1 MWIIY
6 LILINAI
13 GFFIMLVDKR
23 KAIKNR
29 WRIPEKTLFLI
40 ALAGGSVGALAGMY
54 CFRHKTKH
62 KRFTVGIPFILFL
75 QLVLLVFLY
84 AQK

>member
-40 ALAGGSVGALAGMY
+40 ALAGGSMGALAGMY

-62 KRFTVGIPFILFL
+62 KRFTIGILFILFL

-84 AQK
+84 AKK

>member
-1 MWIIY
+1 MWISY
-6 LILINAI
+6 LILINAL
-13 GFFIMLVDKR
+13 GFLIMLVDKR
-23 KAIKNR
+23 KAIQNR

-40 ALAGGSVGALAGMY
+40 ALLGGSLGILGGIN

-62 KRFTVGIPFILFL
+62 KRFTIGIPLILFL
-75 QLVLLVFLY
+75 QMVLLVFLY

>member
-6 LILINAI
+6 LLLINAI

-40 ALAGGSVGALAGMY
+40 ALAGGSVGALVGMY

-62 KRFTVGIPFILFL
+62 KSFTIGIPAILIL
-75 QLVLLVFLY
+75 QLSLLVFLY